1 MRTTQEILIN
11 NIKTLRKNRSW
22 SQLRLSVE
30 SYVSPGMIGEI
41 ETGKKYPSLETLDKI
56 ASAFGIQT
64 YKLIYDF
71 ENAEEENRTREENKQ
86 KIIKMIS
93 EM

>member
-1 MRTTQEILIN
+1 M
-11 NIKTLRKNRSW
+11 KTLRKNRSW

-64 YKLIYDF
+64 YKLIYDS
-71 ENAEEENRTREENKQ
+71 ENAEEEDRNREETKQ
-86 KIIKMIS
+86 KLIEMITD
-93 EM
+93 M